1 MSHKCNKF
9 IKLNFKINNYG
20 RKREGGTWVGK
31 RREKENMIR
40 YCWEGQART
49 LEGQRMNGIMQPQEV
64 GCGGTIENVPE
75 TWEVIDA

>member
-1 MSHKCNKF
+1 M
-9 IKLNFKINNYG
+9 
-20 RKREGGTWVGK
+20 
-31 RREKENMIR
+31 

-75 TWEVIDA
+75 TWEVRDAQDPNVGSFNKVSNSGEREIVESNSNRKTGLQVER